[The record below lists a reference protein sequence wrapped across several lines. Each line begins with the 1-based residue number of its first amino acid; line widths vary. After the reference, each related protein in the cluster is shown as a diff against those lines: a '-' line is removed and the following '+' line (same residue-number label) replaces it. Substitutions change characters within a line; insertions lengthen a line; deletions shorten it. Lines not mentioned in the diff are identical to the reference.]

1 MIISLSQHIIKIL
14 NNFIILESE
23 ADDMATDLMVKILE
37 LVSNEIDSIKTLIP
51 KSMIRTL
58 VDLIICVSRLIK
70 VGNFLSK
77 TKDNVIFNAKL
88 NRFKISEIF

>member
-1 MIISLSQHIIKIL
+1 LFISLSQHIIKIL

-51 KSMIRTL
+51 ESMIRTL
-58 VDLIICVSRLIK
+58 VDLIACVSRLIK
-70 VGNFLSK
+70 VGNFFSK
-77 TKDNVIFNAKL
+77 TKDMV
-88 NRFKISEIF
+88 